1 MLGFCTVHP
10 EFVIGETKAVARMHT
25 LWTNRPGLTRYEI
38 GPFKQQKENVE
49 EALKKMSEALI
60 DPEAPVKPAILLP
73 QFCLVTPGLASPMWH
88 AWLTTRQARVC
99 RYMVRRKMSYKS
111 NRNGNP

>member
-1 MLGFCTVHP
+1 VHP
-10 EFVIGETKAVARMHT
+10 EFVIGETKAVARIHI
-25 LWTNRPGLTRYEI
+25 LWTNRPGLTCYKI
-38 GPFKQQKENVE
+38 GPFKQHKANVE
-49 EALKKMSEALI
+49 EALKKMSDALNV

-88 AWLTTRQARVC
+88 TWLTTRQARVC